1 MRSKPLTY
9 KDSGVDIAKGN
20 AAASRIK
27 KLVRQTYNKSVLN
40 EVGLFGGF
48 YSGKFPG
55 LRQPVLVSSTDSV
68 GTKIKLAFMT
78 GIHNTVGQ
86 DIVNHCTD
94 DILVHG
100 ARPLFFLDYYAT
112 GKLEPDTVAEVVSGM
127 VRACK
132 ENSCALIGGETAE
145 MPALYKP
152 GEYDLAGFI
161 VGVVDQK
168 EIIDGKRIKPGDV
181 VIGMASTGL
190 HTNGFSLARKLF
202 FDELQLKPT
211 KHIDDL
217 GCTVAEA
224 LMAVHRSYLKPVM
237 KLKESV
243 AIHGL
248 AHITGG
254 GIPGNLVRILPKG
267 CHAIIDKS
275 AWQVPPLFLFIQKH
289 GSVADR
295 VMFETFN
302 MGIGMMAVVD
312 HKHADKALALLKK
325 MRLDSYIVG
334 EITKGERKVDLK

>member
-1 MRSKPLTY
+1 VRSKPLTY

-20 AAASRIK
+20 AAAARIK
-27 KLVRQTYNKSVLN
+27 KLVKQTYNKDVLN

-55 LRQPVLVSSTDSV
+55 LKQPVLISSTDSV
-68 GTKIKLAFMT
+68 GTKVKLAFMT

-112 GKLEPDTVAEVVSGM
+112 GRLDPNVVAEVVSGM
-127 VRACK
+127 VKACK
-132 ENSCALIGGETAE
+132 ENGCALIGGETAE
-145 MPALYKP
+145 MPAIYQP

-161 VGVVDQK
+161 VGVVDKK
-168 EIIDGKRIKPGDV
+168 EIIDGKKIKPGNV
-181 VIGMASTGL
+181 VIGMTSTGP
-190 HTNGFSLARKLF
+190 HTNGYSLARKLF
-202 FDELQLKPT
+202 FDKLKLKPT
-211 KHIDDL
+211 KYIDEL

-237 KLKESV
+237 KLKDTV
-243 AIHGL
+243 TIRGL

-254 GIPGNLVRILPKG
+254 GIPGNLVRILPQG
-267 CHAIIDKS
+267 CRAVIDKS
-275 AWQVPPLFLFIQKH
+275 SWQVPPLYHFIQKN
-289 GSVADR
+289 GSVADT

-302 MGIGMMAVVD
+302 MGIGMMAVVERN
-312 HKHADKALALLKK
+312 HADKALALLKK
-325 MRLDSYIVG
+325 MRLESYIVG
-334 EITKGERKVDLK
+334 EIIKGDRKVVLK

>member
-1 MRSKPLTY
+1 VKSKSLTY
-9 KDSGVDIAKGN
+9 KNSGVDIAKGN
-20 AAASRIK
+20 EAASHIK
-27 KLVRQTYNKSVLN
+27 KLVKHTYNRNVLN

-55 LRQPVLVSSTDSV
+55 LRNPVLVSSTDSV
-68 GTKIKLAFMT
+68 GTKVKLAFMT

-86 DIVNHCTD
+86 DIVNHCVD

-112 GKLEPDTVAEVVSGM
+112 GKLEPAVVAEVVLGM
-127 VRACK
+127 VKACK
-132 ENSCALIGGETAE
+132 ENGCALIGGETAE
-145 MPALYKP
+145 MPALYQV

-161 VGVVDQK
+161 VGVVDKK
-168 EIIDGKRIKPGDV
+168 EIIDGKKIKPGDV
-181 VIGMASTGL
+181 VIGMSSSGL

-202 FDELQLKPT
+202 FDELKLKPSQ
-211 KHIDDL
+211 HIDEL

-237 KLKESV
+237 KLRESV

-267 CHAIIDKS
+267 CRAVIDKLT
-275 AWQVPPLFLFIQKH
+275 WPVPPLFHFIQKN
-289 GSVADR
+289 GAVTAS
-295 VMFETFN
+295 VMFDTFN
-302 MGIGMMAVVD
+302 MGIGMMAVVER
-312 HKHADKALALLKK
+312 KHGDKAMALLKK

-334 EITKGERKVDLK
+334 EITKGERQVELK

>member
-1 MRSKPLTY
+1 
-9 KDSGVDIAKGN
+9 
-20 AAASRIK
+20 
-27 KLVRQTYNKSVLN
+27 VL
-40 EVGLFGGF
+40 G
-48 YSGKFPG
+48 
-55 LRQPVLVSSTDSV
+55 SSTDSV
-68 GTKIKLAFMT
+68 GTKVKLAFMT

-100 ARPLFFLDYYAT
+100 AHPLFFLDYYAT
-112 GKLEPDTVAEVVSGM
+112 GKLKPDTVAEVVSGM

-132 ENSCALIGGETAE
+132 ENGCALIGGETAE
-145 MPALYKP
+145 MPALYQA

-168 EIIDGKRIKPGDV
+168 EIIDGKSIKPGDI

-202 FDELQLKPT
+202 FDELQLKPS
-211 KHIDDL
+211 KHIDEL

-243 AIHGL
+243 TIHGL

-254 GIPGNLVRILPKG
+254 GIPGNLVRILPKS
-267 CHAIIDKS
+267 CRAIIDKS
-275 AWQVPPLFLFIQKH
+275 AWQVPPLFHFIQKH
-289 GSVADR
+289 GSVADK
-295 VMFETFN
+295 VMFETLN

-312 HKHADKALALLKK
+312 RKHADKALALLKK

>member
-1 MRSKPLTY
+1 VKSKPLTY
-9 KDSGVDIAKGN
+9 KNSGVDIAKGD

-27 KLVRQTYNKSVLN
+27 KLVRQTYNKNVLN

-55 LRQPVLVSSTDSV
+55 IKDPVLVSSTDSV
-68 GTKIKLAFMT
+68 GTKVKLAFMT

-112 GKLEPDTVAEVVSGM
+112 GKLEPKTVAEVVSGM

-132 ENSCALIGGETAE
+132 ENDCALIGGETAE
-145 MPALYKP
+145 MPALYQP

-161 VGVVDQK
+161 VGVVDRK
-168 EIIDGKRIKPGDV
+168 EIIDGKAVRPGDV
-181 VIGMASTGL
+181 VIGMTSTGL

-202 FDELQLKPT
+202 FEELRFRPT
-211 KHIDDL
+211 KHVDEL

-224 LMAVHRSYLKPVM
+224 LMAVHRSYLKPIM
-237 KLKESV
+237 KLKDAV

-267 CHAIIDKS
+267 CRAVIDKS
-275 AWQVPPLFLFIQKH
+275 AWQVPPLFHFVQKY
-289 GSVADR
+289 GSVADKI
-295 VMFETFN
+295 MFETFN
-302 MGIGMMAVVD
+302 MGIGMMAVVER
-312 HKHADKALALLKK
+312 KQADKALALLKK
-325 MRLDSYIVG
+325 MRLASYIVG
-334 EITKGERKVDLK
+334 EITKGDRKVELK

>member
-1 MRSKPLTY
+1 
-9 KDSGVDIAKGN
+9 
-20 AAASRIK
+20 
-27 KLVRQTYNKSVLN
+27 
-40 EVGLFGGF
+40 
-48 YSGKFPG
+48 
-55 LRQPVLVSSTDSV
+55 
-68 GTKIKLAFMT
+68 
-78 GIHNTVGQ
+78 
-86 DIVNHCTD
+86 
-94 DILVHG
+94 VHG

-132 ENSCALIGGETAE
+132 ENGCALIGGETAE
-145 MPALYKP
+145 MPALYKA

-168 EIIDGKRIKPGDV
+168 DIIDGKSIKPDDV

-190 HTNGFSLARKLF
+190 HTNGFSLARRLF
-202 FDELQLKPT
+202 FDELRLKPT

-224 LMAVHRSYLKPVM
+224 LMAVHRSYLKPVL
-237 KLKESV
+237 KLRESV
-243 AIHGL
+243 TIHGL

-267 CHAIIDKS
+267 CCAIIDKS

-302 MGIGMMAVVD
+302 MGIGMMAVVER
-312 HKHADKALALLKK
+312 KHVDKALALLKR
-325 MRLDSYIVG
+325 MHLDSYIVG

>member
-27 KLVRQTYNKSVLN
+27 NLVRQTYNKSVLN

-68 GTKIKLAFMT
+68 GTKVKLAFMT

-132 ENSCALIGGETAE
+132 ENGCALIGGETAE
-145 MPALYKP
+145 MPALYKS

-168 EIIDGKRIKPGDV
+168 EIIDGKKIKLGDI
-181 VIGMASTGL
+181 VIGMASAGL

-202 FDELQLKPT
+202 FDELQFKTT
-211 KHIDDL
+211 KHIDEL

-237 KLKESV
+237 KLRESV

-267 CHAIIDKS
+267 CRAVIDKS

-289 GSVADR
+289 GAVTDS
-295 VMFETFN
+295 VMFDTFN
-302 MGIGMMAVVD
+302 MGIGMMAVVER
-312 HKHADKALALLKK
+312 KHADKALALLKK

-334 EITKGERKVDLK
+334 EITKGERRVELK